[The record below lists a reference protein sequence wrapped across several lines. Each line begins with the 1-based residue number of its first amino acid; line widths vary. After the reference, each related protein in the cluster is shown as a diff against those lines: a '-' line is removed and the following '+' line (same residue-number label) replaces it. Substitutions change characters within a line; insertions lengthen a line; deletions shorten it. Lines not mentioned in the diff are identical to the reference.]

1 METTLLKKGSIRQLP
16 VKEIRT
22 ENKRSYYI
30 VIYGEKEYAISM
42 FEFQKADPK
51 PELLTCIVK
60 EMNGQNPVFIQDLS
74 PLYSR
79 FYIEGNTYSFWVKRD
94 CTDLAN
100 GYYELA
106 DWNGFYFKLQR
117 YGDARLYEGPAHTM
131 RGETAQCQPSLPGAC
146 AKKGDR
152 TELSHIHCRRS
163 VAQARS
169 TRIRDAMGQTKIH
182 EKPALQGIERSLLQQ
197 R

>member
-1 METTLLKKGSIRQLP
+1 METTPLKKGSIRQLP

-117 YGDARLYEGPAHTM
+117 YGDARLYEGQ
-131 RGETAQCQPSLPGAC
+131 RIQCVVRLLNANRLCLELVQ
-146 AKKGDR
+146 KKGDR